1 MIRYFENRDKYGIL
15 ELAAEYHGDD
25 FDLGTFA
32 GMFDDIVNGNEMVKG
47 ISILHAGE
55 FLGYSIIYTD
65 DKIVVY
71 NQLYV
76 KPKFQKLGVAPQVFD
91 FVEKNFPGYKYKAVC
106 PADNEIAIKVF
117 TKRGYDVLVK

>member
-55 FLGYSIIYTD
+55 YLGYSIIYTD
-65 DKIVVY
+65 DKTVVY

-76 KPKFQKLGVAPQVFD
+76 KPKFQKLGVSPQVFD
-91 FVEKNFPGYKYKAVC
+91 FVEENFPGYRYKAVC

-117 TKRGYDVLVK
+117 TKRGYDVLLK

>member
-15 ELAAEYHGDD
+15 ELAAQYNGDD

-55 FLGYSIIYTD
+55 FLGYAIIYTD
-65 DKIVVY
+65 NKTVIY

-76 KPKFQKLGVAPQVFD
+76 KPQFQKLGVSPQVFD
-91 FVEKNFPGYKYKAVC
+91 FVEENFPGYTYKAVC

-117 TKRGYDVLVK
+117 TKRGYEVLLK

>member
-15 ELAAEYHGDD
+15 ELAAEYHGDA

-32 GMFDDIVNGNEMVKG
+32 GMFDDIVNGSKMVKG

-55 FLGYSIIYTD
+55 FLGYAIIFTD
-65 DKIVVY
+65 NKTVIY

-76 KPKFQKLGVAPQVFD
+76 KPQFQKLGVAPQVFD
-91 FVEKNFPGYKYKAVC
+91 FVEENFPGYTYKAMC
-106 PADNEIAIKVF
+106 PADNKIAIKVF
-117 TKRGYDVLVK
+117 TKRGYEVFLK